1 MEHENICTTVKE
13 LDGYTEHIKSHL
25 PGLCYCWDEGK
36 QMLDCKATF
45 QMIKSRI
52 TIKQT

>member
-1 MEHENICTTVKE
+1 V
-13 LDGYTEHIKSHL
+13 HIKSHL
-25 PGLCYCWDEGK
+25 PGLRYCWDEGK

-52 TIKQT
+52 NIKQT